1 MELWSVVRLVRA
13 ATFATT
19 CTGLAA
25 GGHLAA
31 GGTVEPPIL
40 VACFVMMFVPAL
52 ALTHREHSIVTI
64 LPAVA
69 FCQVVLHLV
78 LSRYCFIHG
87 MSTAPAAAPDIVA
100 AHGAL
105 PGGMAAHGMPAEA
118 DGSSGFSMLLM
129 HAVAVLITSWWLER
143 GEAALCALVSCVAF
157 WALRSLVWL
166 RPAAAHGPAR
176 PRPVFWARHPL
187 PAQVLQHVMVR
198 RGPPAGTGTLTS
210 A

>member
-1 MELWSVVRLVRA
+1 MELWSVVRPVRA
-13 ATFATT
+13 AMFATT

-31 GGTVEPPIL
+31 GGTVEPLIL

-69 FCQVVLHLV
+69 SCQVVLHLV
-78 LSRYCFIHG
+78 LSRCCVMHG
-87 MSTAPAAAPDIVA
+87 MSTAPDTVA

-105 PGGMAAHGMPAEA
+105 PGEMAAHGMPAEA
-118 DGSSGFSMLLM
+118 DGSPGFSMLLM
-129 HAVAVLITSWWLER
+129 HAVAVLVTSWWLER
-143 GEAALCALVSCVAF
+143 GEAALCAFVSCVAS

-176 PRPVFWARHPL
+176 PRPVLWARHPL

-198 RGPPAGTGTLTS
+198 RGPPAVTGTLVS
-210 A
+210 V